1 MALTNQALTDAVQS
15 LTWSLANALLRVA
28 KNEKEIAV
36 LKGVDPD
43 PELELQIM
51 TLEAVIDAFP
61 DLDDLL

>member
-1 MALTNQALTDAVQS
+1 MQS
-15 LTWSLANALLRVA
+15 LTWSLANTLLRVA

-51 TLEAVIDAFP
+51 TLEAVIDALP